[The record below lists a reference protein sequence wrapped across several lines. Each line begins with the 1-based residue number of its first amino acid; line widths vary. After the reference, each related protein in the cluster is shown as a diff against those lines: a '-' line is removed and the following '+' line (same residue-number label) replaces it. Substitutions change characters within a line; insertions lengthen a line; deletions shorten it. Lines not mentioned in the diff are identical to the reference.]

1 MAETYAEPVPCGVGS
16 PIEQVCR
23 NCGDEVIR
31 NYDGRGT
38 GWSHIYP
45 EGHPLW
51 LRSGTKQCRTPT
63 GVRTNA

>member
-1 MAETYAEPVPCGVGS
+1 MDTETYATPSNVAGGA
-16 PIEQVCR
+16 VCIH
-23 NCGDEVIR
+23 CCDEVIR

-38 GWSHIYP
+38 GWSHIWP
-45 EGHPLW
+45 QGHPLY